1 MAVGG
6 RAPAWPLPAP
16 RASELANAHAHLQ
29 MRCDALG
36 AFANAL
42 REFANALA
50 FELRKWPLAA
60 AAALPA
66 ACSHQPAAA
75 GHYAA
80 RFRPHIYKCAL
91 CPFLCPKRP
100 ISQTT
105 GGRRASYIFE
115 NPSIRRLDVAAVA
128 VAAVRRVVHWSPYP
142 ADSENGCQP
151 PARHALHHSCRY
163 VAREPSSPR
172 ER

>member
-1 MAVGG
+1 
-6 RAPAWPLPAP
+6 
-16 RASELANAHAHLQ
+16 

-50 FELRKWPLAA
+50 FELRKWPLPA

-105 GGRRASYIFE
+105 GVGDAHTVDFIFCLF
-115 NPSIRRLDVAAVA
+115 SRQLATLQA
-128 VAAVRRVVHWSPYP
+128 
-142 ADSENGCQP
+142 
-151 PARHALHHSCRY
+151 Y
-163 VAREPSSPR
+163 VLAM
-172 ER
+172 

>member
-1 MAVGG
+1 
-6 RAPAWPLPAP
+6 
-16 RASELANAHAHLQ
+16 

-50 FELRKWPLAA
+50 FELRKWPLPA

-105 GGRRASYIFE
+105 GE
-115 NPSIRRLDVAAVA
+115 VNK
-128 VAAVRRVVHWSPYP
+128 
-142 ADSENGCQP
+142 
-151 PARHALHHSCRY
+151 
-163 VAREPSSPR
+163 
-172 ER
+172 

>member
-1 MAVGG
+1 
-6 RAPAWPLPAP
+6 
-16 RASELANAHAHLQ
+16 

-50 FELRKWPLAA
+50 FELRKWPLPA

-80 RFRPHIYKCAL
+80 RFRPHIYKQMRVL
-91 CPFLCPKRP
+91 PIFMPKKGHFA
-100 ISQTT
+100 TT
-105 GGRRASYIFE
+105 GVS
-115 NPSIRRLDVAAVA
+115 
-128 VAAVRRVVHWSPYP
+128 
-142 ADSENGCQP
+142 
-151 PARHALHHSCRY
+151 
-163 VAREPSSPR
+163 
-172 ER
+172 

>member
-1 MAVGG
+1 
-6 RAPAWPLPAP
+6 
-16 RASELANAHAHLQ
+16 

-50 FELRKWPLAA
+50 FELRKRPLPA

-105 GGRRASYIFE
+105 GDVHTALLYAHSRSKSDPAMYIAGSFK
-115 NPSIRRLDVAAVA
+115 SCYVYGY
-128 VAAVRRVVHWSPYP
+128 VHTGFLYTHSRITSAIP
-142 ADSENGCQP
+142 GP
-151 PARHALHHSCRY
+151 PVTMR
-163 VAREPSSPR
+163 
-172 ER
+172 